1 MEFVR
6 EIREDK
12 YVIENTEG
20 EDYLLTR
27 DEILHRLKLGCTIVG
42 ASADGKICAYPS
54 IDSFISQYKMRAKLT
69 GSAYFDLELSETE
82 GFIGTLAE
90 EFKDSITEIRVPDFI
105 TELGASAFE
114 GCSKLVSVYMHD
126 NVTKIGESAFCDCT
140 ALENIN
146 VPKNLETIEESA
158 FWTCTSLR
166 TFQLDE
172 TYTKLNEIGEFAFG
186 YSGLT
191 GLVIPNYISIICKSA
206 FVRCDDLISV
216 SLNGGIG
223 EIGKEAFSNCKNLAK
238 FAVSGTTYTIGC
250 EAFKGCTSLK
260 TISFDGVISI
270 GKMAFTSCSKLESIS
285 IQGHFQELPEGVF
298 SECFAL
304 RDVVLSSE
312 HTLIIESSA
321 FFRCISLEKFPLVS
335 SGVKQI
341 KRRAFACCV
350 GLTSLV
356 LPQCLERIEEEAFRG
371 CIGIVDIFFS
381 QDIEYIG
388 EYAFT
393 HCVGISF
400 LNLPRNLKFIANGAF
415 KGCLGLTDLDEL
427 SGLQMLKKIGKE
439 AFACCRNL
447 LSVKLPN
454 IDGLELED
462 GIFRDCPALMTAH
475 LDGVVTIPK
484 DCFDGCGSLLAVGLS
499 ACTKQIGIHAFRNCS
514 SLKEI
519 DLNRVNKLGTGCFQG
534 CTSLETLVIP
544 PSVHKFMSD
553 FLGESQH
560 KLKFLYIAETTNF
573 VNRDKR
579 VVADH
584 IVRYKTLNKL
594 SARLKYVCDDRDGEY
609 VFVDSAVGVACT
621 LSDFELMSL
630 SKDTYIEGVCN
641 NKVIPYPSV
650 DAFLARHEMR
660 EKLTASDY
668 FTYYVDESFGIAV
681 KPTDKARDLE
691 RINIPN
697 FVNYIPEY
705 VFSNYKHLR
714 HVTLPK
720 NLRRLDSGAFLG
732 CTCLES
738 VDIPPSLDTIGVS
751 AFEGCSSL
759 QSVTLPMGL
768 KAISAC
774 VFKECALTSIQ
785 IPSSVSVIG
794 ARAFSMN
801 KQLSSVTIDDS
812 KKDSSKLQFIGDSAF
827 SYCSS
832 LTKIEIPNS
841 VTYIGSYAFAYS
853 GLEYVRLPQK
863 WSVYYTYYLGTYVFR
878 SSKIRKLALASDE
891 IDYKVPDGLCHDCK
905 LLQSVEF
912 NIQSRGTL
920 TIGDKAFAKCP
931 SLTSIKGKPEHLI
944 AKPEQFEGSSI
955 TVRTRQGRS
964 YFVRKGDAR

>member
-1 MEFVR
+1 MKFVR

-12 YVIENTEG
+12 YVIGNTEG
-20 EDYLLTR
+20 EDSLLTR
-27 DEILHRLKLGCTIVG
+27 DEILYRLELGCTIVG
-42 ASADGKICAYPS
+42 ASANGKICAYPS

-82 GFIGTLAE
+82 GFGGTLAE
-90 EFKDSITEIRVPDFI
+90 EFKDSITEIRIPDFI
-105 TELGASAFE
+105 TELGANAFK

-126 NVTKIGESAFCDCT
+126 NVTKIGESAFSNCS

-146 VPKNLETIEESA
+146 VPKNLETIEE
-158 FWTCTSLR
+158 
-166 TFQLDE
+166 
-172 TYTKLNEIGEFAFG
+172 
-186 YSGLT
+186 
-191 GLVIPNYISIICKSA
+191 SA

-223 EIGKEAFSNCKNLAK
+223 EIGKGAFSNCKNLAK
-238 FAVSGTTYTIGC
+238 FAVSNTVYTIGC
-250 EAFKGCTSLK
+250 EAFKECTSLK
-260 TISFDGVISI
+260 TISLDGVVSI

-285 IQGHFQELPEGVF
+285 IRGHFQELPEGVF

-304 RDVVLSSE
+304 RDVVLSSK
-312 HTLIIESSA
+312 HTLIIESGA
-321 FFRCISLEKFPLVS
+321 FFRCISLEKFPSVS
-335 SGVKQI
+335 YGVKQI

-350 GLTSLV
+350 GLISLA
-356 LPQCLERIEEEAFRG
+356 LPRCLERIEEEAFRG
-371 CIGIVDIFFS
+371 CISLVTICFS

-393 HCVGISF
+393 HCVGVSF

-427 SGLQMLKKIGKE
+427 SGLLMLKKIGKE

-475 LDGVVTIPK
+475 LDGVVTIPEG
-484 DCFDGCGSLLAVGLS
+484 CFDNCGSLMTVELS
-499 ACTKQIGIHAFRNCS
+499 ACTKQIGKCAFRGCS

-519 DLNRVNKLGTGCFQG
+519 DLNKVSRLGTGCFQG

-579 VVADH
+579 VIADH
-584 IVRYKTLNKL
+584 TVRYKTLNKL
-594 SARLKYVCDDRDGEY
+594 SARLKYVCDGRDGEY
-609 VFVDSAVGVACT
+609 VFVDSAIGVACT
-621 LSDFELMSL
+621 LSDSELMSL

-650 DAFLARHEMR
+650 DAFLARHAMR

-681 KPTDKARDLE
+681 KPTDKAYDLE
-691 RINIPN
+691 HIIIPN

-705 VFSNYKHLR
+705 AFSNYKHFR
-714 HVTLPK
+714 YVTLPK
-720 NLRRLDSGAFLG
+720 NLRCLDTGAFLG

-738 VDIPPSLDTIGVS
+738 VDIPPSLDIIGVS

-759 QSVTLPMGL
+759 QSVTLSEGL

-774 VFKECALTSIQ
+774 AFKECALTAIR

-794 ARAFSMN
+794 ARAFSMD
-801 KQLSSVTIDDS
+801 KQLSSVTIDGS
-812 KKDSSKLQFIGDSAF
+812 EKDDSKLQFMGDSAF
-827 SYCSS
+827 SYCSC

-853 GLEYVRLPQK
+853 GLEYVSLPHK
-863 WSVYYTYYLGTYVFR
+863 TGVFYVCYLGTYVFR
-878 SSKIRKLALASDE
+878 SSKIKKLALASE
-891 IDYKVPDGLCHDCK
+891 EFDYKVPDGLCYDCK

-912 NIQSRGTL
+912 NIQHRGTL
-920 TIGDKAFAKCP
+920 TLGDKAFAKCP
-931 SLTSIKGKPEHLI
+931 SLTSIEGKPALLI
-944 AKPEQFEGSSI
+944 AKPEQFEGSGI